1 MFRNIIWLVIIVLLF
16 AANLWFGSVPLQ
28 WDEVLSIL
36 QGQITGNSVAEI
48 IVLQFRLP
56 QATTAMA
63 VGVALS
69 VAGLLLQ
76 TTFANPL
83 AGPSVLGV
91 SSGASFGVALVLLF
105 GGATGIQLTS
115 ADWYYREF
123 TLVAAALAGALAVL
137 SIIVVVSSRIGNS
150 VTVLII
156 GIMIGY
162 LVNAAV
168 GTLQFYSNSQDLQA
182 YVLWG
187 LGSFSKTT
195 VVQSLLLLASVLL
208 IAVATL
214 FFVKPL
220 NAMLLGESYAR
231 SSGFNTRMLNR
242 TFIFISGLF
251 IALGTAFTGPIAFL
265 GLAVPHL
272 ARTAYNTSDHR
283 ILLPAVMLIGAALS
297 LSCNLIARLPGW
309 DSSLP
314 INAVTS
320 VIGAPIVIWV
330 IVKARSYGR

>member
-123 TLVAAALAGALAVL
+123 ALVAAALAGALAVL

-208 IAVATL
+208 IAAATL

>member
-195 VVQSLLLLASVLL
+195 VVQSLLLFASVLL

>member
-208 IAVATL
+208 IAAATL

-283 ILLPAVMLIGAALS
+283 NLLPAVMLIGAALS

>member
-208 IAVATL
+208 IAAATL

-283 ILLPAVMLIGAALS
+283 VLLPAVMLIGAALS

>member
-231 SSGFNTRMLNR
+231 SSGFNTCMLNR

>member
-16 AANLWFGSVPLQ
+16 AANLWFGSVPLH

-195 VVQSLLLLASVLL
+195 VVQSLLLFASVLL

>member
-208 IAVATL
+208 IAAATL

>member
-1 MFRNIIWLVIIVLLF
+1 MLKNIVWFVAILMLF
-16 AANLWFGSVPLQ
+16 AANLWFGSVSLQ
-28 WDEVLSIL
+28 WEEVLAIL
-36 QGQITGNSVAEI
+36 QGHGSGDTVAEI

-56 QATTAMA
+56 QAITAIA
-63 VGVALS
+63 IGIALS
-69 VAGLLLQ
+69 IAGLLLQ

-105 GGATGIQLTS
+105 GGVSGLQVASS
-115 ADWYYREF
+115 AWYYRELM
-123 TLVAAALAGALAVL
+123 LVLAAFAGALSVL
-137 SIIVVVSSRIGNS
+137 FVIVIVSSRIGNS

-195 VVQSLLLLASVLL
+195 LVQALLLLAGVAL
-208 IAVATL
+208 ISAGTL
-214 FFVKPL
+214 FYIKPL
-220 NAMLLGESYAR
+220 NALLLGESYAR
-231 SSGFNTRMLNR
+231 SSGFNTRKLNR
-242 TFIFISGLF
+242 TFIFFAGIL
-251 IALGTAFTGPIAFL
+251 IALGTAFTGPIAFI

-272 ARTAYNTSDHR
+272 ARTFYNTSNHR
-283 ILLPAVMLIGAALS
+283 ILLPAVMLIGITLS
-297 LSCNLIARLPGW
+297 LLCNLIARLPGW

-330 IVKARSYGR
+330 IVKARVYGR

>member
-214 FFVKPL
+214 SFVKPL